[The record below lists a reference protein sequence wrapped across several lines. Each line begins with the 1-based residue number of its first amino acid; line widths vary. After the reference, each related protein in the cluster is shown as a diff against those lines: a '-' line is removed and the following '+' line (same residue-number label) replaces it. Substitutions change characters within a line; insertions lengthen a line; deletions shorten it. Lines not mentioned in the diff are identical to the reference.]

1 MKKIVLLIVLCCVA
15 TLSQAQTYNYEQ
27 GVKAYQEAD
36 YEQALDYFSRE
47 IKDDPKSYM
56 AYYYRSAIYQVQ
68 ENYARALGDINNAI
82 KYTPPKE
89 KKVLVGELRMRA
101 DIYVKIENYEA
112 ALESYAGAVKLA
124 PQDPDVYIGRA
135 QIYFDLEQ
143 YDKAETDYKQALKI
157 DESMEVAWAGL
168 GRNYV
173 NQEKYG
179 EAEQTLNKLILL
191 APGYTAGYKF
201 RAQLNYALER
211 YNAAIDD
218 AFRAFELDETDKG
231 NRFLF
236 IMYANKNLTLAV
248 AKINARITA
257 QPENGVWYFLR
268 AQLNES
274 RSMYSA
280 AIIDYNKVMELSDLS
295 HKPDL
300 MSYRAKCY
308 TNSGMYDKAIS
319 DYNEIITADS
329 SGAYMFACRAD
340 NYRLK
345 GDYQR
350 AILDFTKAIEVDPE
364 QSWFYYRRGWSYE
377 FLNDFQKA
385 LSDYNDAIAV
395 DPDYLYTYLNRG
407 RLYEEHLKDPVRA
420 KEDYTRILA
429 MDTTADAQGNCRQ
442 YALFHLGRSKEAV
455 EWLNKIL
462 QNHPN
467 DGNYYDAA
475 CLYSLM
481 NNTGEALANLEI
493 AFTKGYRD
501 FVHMG
506 VDEDLNNIKNLPDF
520 KALVQKWQKLADE
533 EERKEEPALKDTGD
547 TQEETVTIPM
557 TPKGSGVYEVSCKVN
572 DLRLNFIFDTGASDI
587 SISRTEAQFMLKN
600 GYLNTTDIG
609 GTQNY
614 MDANGDI
621 EVGTKITL
629 RKVELGG
636 LILKNVSASVI
647 NNKNAPLLFGQSA
660 LSKYGKIV
668 IDNQKNTLTITRTK

>member
-1 MKKIVLLIVLCCVA
+1 MKKTVVLIVLVCTVV
-15 TLSQAQTYNYEQ
+15 LGYAQTYNFEQ

-56 AYYYRSAIYQVQ
+56 AYYYRSAVYQVQ
-68 ENYARALGDINNAI
+68 ENYARALSDINNAI

-89 KKVLVGELRMRA
+89 KKVLAGELRMRA
-101 DIYVKIENYEA
+101 DIYVKTENYEA
-112 ALESYAGAVKLA
+112 ALESYASALKLV

-143 YDKAETDYKQALKI
+143 YDKAEADYQQALKI
-157 DESMEVAWAGL
+157 DESFVLGWAGL
-168 GRNYV
+168 GRNYLFAK
-173 NQEKYG
+173 KYDQ
-179 EAEQTLNKLILL
+179 ADKILNKLILL
-191 APGYTAGYKF
+191 APDYSGGYLF
-201 RAQLNYALER
+201 RGQLNYLLER
-211 YNAAIDD
+211 YNAAIEDVFK
-218 AFRAFELDETDKG
+218 AFLLDG
-231 NRFLF
+231 S
-236 IMYANKNLTLAV
+236 NKNTRTIFIYYAQKNITLAM

-257 QPENGVWYFLR
+257 EPENGVWYFLR
-268 AQLNES
+268 AQLNEG
-274 RSMYSA
+274 RYMYSS
-280 AIIDYNKVMELSDLS
+280 AIPDYNKVIELSDLS
-295 HKPDL
+295 HKTDL
-300 MSYRAKCY
+300 LAYRAKCY
-308 TNSGMYDKAIS
+308 TNAGLYDKAIS
-319 DYNEIITADS
+319 DYNEIIASDS
-329 SGAYMFACRAD
+329 GNAYSFAYLAENR
-340 NYRLK
+340 RLK
-345 GDYQR
+345 GDYQG
-350 AILDFTKAIEVDPE
+350 AILDFTKAIEVNPE
-364 QSWFYYRRGWSYE
+364 QSWFYYGRGWTYE
-377 FLNDFQKA
+377 FVNDFQKA

-395 DPDYLYTYLNRG
+395 DPDYLYAYLNRG
-407 RLYEEHLKDPVRA
+407 RLYEEHLKDTAKA
-420 KEDYTRILA
+420 KEDYLKILA
-429 MDTTADAQGNCRQ
+429 LDTTADEQVNCRHF
-442 YALFHLGRSKEAV
+442 ALFHLGRSKEAV

-481 NNTGEALANLEI
+481 NNTGQALANLEI

-621 EVGTKITL
+621 EVGTKVIL